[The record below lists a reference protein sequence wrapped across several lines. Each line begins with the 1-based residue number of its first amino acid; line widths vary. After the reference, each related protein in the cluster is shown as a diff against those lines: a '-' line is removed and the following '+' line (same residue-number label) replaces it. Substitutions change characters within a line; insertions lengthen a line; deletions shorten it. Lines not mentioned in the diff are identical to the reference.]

1 MRAGAFSG
9 TPYATRQSPIIA
21 VALRDA
27 KLRTR
32 PRRGANRKEKKN
44 RSRSRSAASAKFSAS
59 PWRSDQTA
67 TEHQL
72 SWPPPPRRHGR
83 DALPLPGGTRRC
95 RRTGRAAV
103 SGGWRPVGPV
113 AAGFFPPLLVHTGT
127 SDSNSASRA
136 VRIGR

>member
-32 PRRGANRKEKKN
+32 PRRGANRKETKKKQKQVEI
-44 RSRSRSAASAKFSAS
+44 SGLSK
-59 PWRSDQTA
+59 SDQTA

-113 AAGFFPPLLVHTGT
+113 VAGFFRPLLVHTGT
-127 SDSNSASRA
+127 SDSNTASRA
-136 VRIGR
+136 VRIGS